1 MGRPDFMVCGRLS
14 LKQRPRILRI
24 LSRMAVGGVQNGVLN
39 TLKRSNP
46 RLYDYTV
53 LCTKKAGKRAA
64 EIEALRIPV
73 IPCKTLPPWDPYQ
86 IWRLSRTIR
95 RISPDLV
102 HVHMAPTVIPGVA
115 ASRLAGVKRIII
127 QHHSDYTRYWSQMNG
142 LLRAWEWSMTRRI
155 AGYGGLVCVSKTV
168 AKATAGQLGL
178 DPACLKVIPNGVD
191 LDVFRPDREG
201 EDPRVEWQLDPGT
214 PLVYHVSRYLE
225 SKRIDDFM
233 EAASIVTRRW
243 KGIGPSPAFIN
254 MGGGPAHLELFYE
267 HKLSKY
273 DRAVRIRL
281 EGERLDLARLL
292 PWGDVGVM
300 ASENEG
306 CPNTILEYMAAG
318 LPMAVTDIPPI
329 LELLRAGQDALVSA
343 PRDAG
348 ALADNIE
355 ELLRNRDRSRSLRGS
370 AIQWVR
376 QYDWS
381 AAAQSYE
388 KLYACFL
395 QAP

>member
-1 MGRPDFMVCGRLS
+1 

-39 TLKRSNP
+39 TLKMSSP
-46 RLYDYTV
+46 GLYEYMV
-53 LCTKKAGKRAA
+53 LCTKKAGKLAA
-64 EIEALRIPV
+64 EVEALRIPV
-73 IPCKTLPPWDPYQ
+73 VPCKTLPPWDPYQ
-86 IWRLSRTIR
+86 IWRLSRAIR
-95 RISPDLV
+95 WISPDLV

-127 QHHSDYTRYWSQMNG
+127 QHHSDYSRYWVQMNG

-155 AGYGGLVCVSKTV
+155 ADHGGLICVSKTV
-168 AKATAGQLGL
+168 AMATAGQLGL
-178 DPACLKVIPNGVD
+178 DLACLKVIPNGVD
-191 LDVFRPDREG
+191 LEVFRPDRGG

-225 SKRIDDFM
+225 SKRIEDFM

-243 KGIGPSPAFIN
+243 KGLGSPPAFIN
-254 MGGGPAHLELFYE
+254 MGGGGAPLKLLYERKLEEYG
-267 HKLSKY
+267 
-273 DRAVRIRL
+273 RAIRIRL

-318 LPMAVTDIPPI
+318 LPMAVTGIPPI

-355 ELLRNRDRSRSLRGS
+355 ELLRNRDRSRSLRRN
-370 AIQWVR
+370 ALQRVR

-381 AAAQSYE
+381 ATVQSYE
-388 KLYACFL
+388 KLYARFL
-395 QAP
+395 KAP